1 MGHTCCTPPCVRIAR
16 YHRIS
21 LFAIA
26 LISVIFAALFS
37 TYQESQVVSDLELR
51 LGELS
56 ISLEDSLV
64 THLQT
69 RRYDRIARIV
79 SKLQAKKQLNALVIC
94 GETAVGFPRGSNW
107 ESLCGSE
114 RARAAAS
121 GKGTLWSSTDLRVRY
136 LYHAAPMLEYNR
148 ARQKPVLLLVQ
159 DLSSLQ
165 GIWLITFLK
174 ALAWSLGAGI
184 LLLVFITFQ
193 MQRSMRLYAS
203 VFHHMIRAALSGR
216 RPRLP
221 TRALADSLLNRKND
235 LAPLNQAINAL
246 AAKVLLFPERPY
258 TKGRDSSWL
267 TSLRQ
272 QMGGRRLI
280 ILANREPYIHE
291 RKNDQ
296 IEIVRPA
303 SGLVSAL
310 EPILRQCGGLWIAH
324 GSGNAD
330 KLMVNEQDE
339 VRVPPEDPTYTLRRI
354 WLTPQEEEGYYYGFS
369 NEGLWPLCHLAH
381 TRPIFRLSDWQNY
394 ISANRKFSEAI
405 PISSL
410 RDEGIVLVQDYHFAL
425 APRMI
430 RERAPKRRAPRVGLF
445 WHIPWPNPEAF
456 GICPWHPDLLRG
468 MLGADLIGFHTQYH
482 CNNFLE
488 SCNRYLE
495 ARVDM
500 ETFSVTMGDHQ
511 TSVRAFPIGIE
522 TSAINSLSDPQ
533 RETLKAE
540 YGIHSEF
547 VAIGVDRVDYTKGLI
562 ERLFGVE
569 RFLEK
574 NPEYIGRFC
583 LTQIGSP
590 SRSNIPAY
598 KALVQEING
607 QVARINARFS
617 TTPQAQAAHPK
628 YKPIVFLYKHH
639 DWHEIQRFYQLGDIC
654 LVTSLHDGM
663 NLVAKE
669 YIWCQRPDRGALILS
684 RFTGASRELSEAFL
698 VNPYC
703 IEEIADAILGA
714 IVMPTEE
721 KHRRMA
727 TMRRKVEDH
736 NAYHWASDLIA
747 ALLPKGEK
755 HVTRFKAH
763 PM

>member
-1 MGHTCCTPPCVRIAR
+1 MKKEFID
-16 YHRIS
+16 
-21 LFAIA
+21 AIA
-26 LISVIFAALFS
+26 
-37 TYQESQVVSDLELR
+37 
-51 LGELS
+51 
-56 ISLEDSLV
+56 
-64 THLQT
+64 
-69 RRYDRIARIV
+69 
-79 SKLQAKKQLNALVIC
+79 SK
-94 GETAVGFPRGSNW
+94 
-107 ESLCGSE
+107 
-114 RARAAAS
+114 
-121 GKGTLWSSTDLRVRY
+121 
-136 LYHAAPMLEYNR
+136 
-148 ARQKPVLLLVQ
+148 
-159 DLSSLQ
+159 
-165 GIWLITFLK
+165 
-174 ALAWSLGAGI
+174 
-184 LLLVFITFQ
+184 
-193 MQRSMRLYAS
+193 
-203 VFHHMIRAALSGR
+203 LSGR
-216 RPRLP
+216 
-221 TRALADSLLNRKND
+221 SLVV
-235 LAPLNQAINAL
+235 ASA
-246 AAKVLLFPERPY
+246 
-258 TKGRDSSWL
+258 
-267 TSLRQ
+267 
-272 QMGGRRLI
+272 
-280 ILANREPYIHE
+280 REPYAHSYE
-291 RKNDQ
+291 GD
-296 IEIVRPA
+296 EIVLKKNSGGVVTALDPLMKALKGSWVAFGSGEADREAVNAKNEFKVETREGGYTLKRVFLEKGLEDGFLNACNGAIWPLSHMVFIRPA
-303 SGLVSAL
+303 FV
-310 EPILRQCGGLWIAH
+310 
-324 GSGNAD
+324 
-330 KLMVNEQDE
+330 DE
-339 VRVPPEDPTYTLRRI
+339 EWEAYK
-354 WLTPQEEEGYYYGFS
+354 Q
-369 NEGLWPLCHLAH
+369 
-381 TRPIFRLSDWQNY
+381 
-394 ISANRKFSEAI
+394 ANRQMASAI
-405 PISSL
+405 AEVCGDDDVVWINDYQL
-410 RDEGIVLVQDYHFAL
+410 ALVAGFL
-425 APRMI
+425 KKLK
-430 RERAPKRRAPRVGLF
+430 PKVTTAFF